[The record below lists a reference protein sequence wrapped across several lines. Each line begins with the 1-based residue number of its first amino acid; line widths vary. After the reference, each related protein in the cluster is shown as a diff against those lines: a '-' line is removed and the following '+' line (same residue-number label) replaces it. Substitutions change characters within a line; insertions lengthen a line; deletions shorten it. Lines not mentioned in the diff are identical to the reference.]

1 MKKLFLFTA
10 LIIALVAVI
19 VSCKDDGLDL
29 EALRAEELRL
39 LKEYIEANNYEDSVK
54 PSGLY
59 YILTQAGTG
68 DSLIK
73 TGDRVE
79 IFYTGT
85 KLWNGEEFD
94 GTGNFETYKFIV
106 GDPNVI
112 AGMNEGL
119 TYMRQG
125 EKATLVIPSNLAY
138 GASNSSVERFST
150 LIFDIEVYK
159 HFR

>member
-1 MKKLFLFTA
+1 
-10 LIIALVAVI
+10 
-19 VSCKDDGLDL
+19 
-29 EALRAEELRL
+29 
-39 LKEYIEANNYEDSVK
+39 
-54 PSGLY
+54 
-59 YILTQAGTG
+59 
-68 DSLIK
+68 
-73 TGDRVE
+73 
-79 IFYTGT
+79 
-85 KLWNGEEFD
+85 
-94 GTGNFETYKFIV
+94 
-106 GDPNVI
+106 VI